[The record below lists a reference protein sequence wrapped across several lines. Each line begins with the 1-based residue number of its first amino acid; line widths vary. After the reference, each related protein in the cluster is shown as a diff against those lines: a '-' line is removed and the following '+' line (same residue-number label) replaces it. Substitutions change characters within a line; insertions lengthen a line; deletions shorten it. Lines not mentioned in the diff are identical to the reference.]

1 MSTRDRGG
9 LDIHGQGA
17 KPDGN
22 NLDFSGFKPR
32 AQSPKRSTE
41 PSQRSAEETGF
52 TTRHA
57 PPPAPKIDGRSLRA
71 SNRTAQLNIA
81 VSPQTKDRFW
91 RLAQTAGAQ
100 TGEDFLN
107 RLMDGFT
114 GRINGN

>member
-9 LDIHGQGA
+9 LDIDGQGK
-17 KPDGN
+17 KPGED

-32 AQSPKRSTE
+32 SQSPKSPTE
-41 PSQRSAEETGF
+41 LSERSAEEAGF
-52 TTRHA
+52 TTRHV
-57 PPPAPKIDGRSLRA
+57 PPPSKIDGRSLRS

-91 RLAQTAGAQ
+91 RLAQTAGVQ

-114 GRINGN
+114 GRQNGS